1 MPSSMLHGS
10 LTALFVLL
18 GAHPSDAQQLSVH
31 AGRLDTFLPGV
42 ARQEDGG
49 SYFRRGEIIE
59 LEVKIDAVIDSISML
74 EGRRFIVLSRPVK
87 GRSDSWRDGVHIFA
101 EWRYYQIKPRKRGRL
116 VVPAMTVYS
125 CGIAYR
131 TEPLELVIGR

>member
-1 MPSSMLHGS
+1 MLHGF

-18 GAHPSDAQQLSVH
+18 GAHLSDAQQATMH
-31 AGRLDTFLPGV
+31 AGRLDTFVPGV

-49 SYFRRGEIIE
+49 TYFRRDEIIE
-59 LEVKIDAVIDSISML
+59 LEVKIDAVIDSISKL
-74 EGRRFIVLSRPVK
+74 EGRRFIVLSGPVK
-87 GRSDSWRDGVHIFA
+87 GRSDSWQDGVHIFA

-116 VVPAMTVYS
+116 VVPAMIVYS
-125 CGIAYR
+125 GGNAYR